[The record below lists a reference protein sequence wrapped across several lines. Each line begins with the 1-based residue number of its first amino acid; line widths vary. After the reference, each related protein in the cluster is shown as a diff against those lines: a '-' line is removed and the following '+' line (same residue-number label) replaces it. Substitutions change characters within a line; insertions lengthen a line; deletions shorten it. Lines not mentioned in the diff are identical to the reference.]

1 VDSGG
6 PGMDGIVFYLPS
18 KAKAVIAVVD
28 PQRGPVMQTFARKAV
43 TERSEDGPDD
53 AALRLLV
60 HRTPMP
66 VGSGGGGAAGAIH
79 GSAGFARAAMHRTT
93 GK

>member
-1 VDSGG
+1 
-6 PGMDGIVFYLPS
+6 MDGIVFYLPS
-18 KAKAVIAVVD
+18 KAKAVVAVLD
-28 PQRGPVMQTFARKAV
+28 PERGPVMRTFPRKAV
-43 TERSEDGPDD
+43 TERADDAPDD

-60 HRTPMP
+60 HRTPIP
-66 VGSGGGGAAGAIH
+66 AGSGGGGGAGAIH